1 MDFIFYPKDKMADGI
16 ILELKADHTPQEAV
30 RQIKDRRYDLRLR
43 GRLAE
48 QTETPFLERIL
59 LVGIAF
65 DRKSKKHSCVVEE
78 LNF

>member
-16 ILELKADHTPQEAV
+16 ILELKVDHTPQEAV

-48 QTETPFLERIL
+48 QTETPFLER
-59 LVGIAF
+59 V
-65 DRKSKKHSCVVEE
+65 
-78 LNF
+78 